1 MEYLKLYFLTPFTSI
16 LVGRETNNENVEEI
30 NRNWKWIRTRIPKGS
45 YLGTNKGNGK
55 MGRGG
60 GKTKY
65 FLNLEK
71 SPSKNKWAKVCS
83 PHYHWLLQTL
93 AIICWTN
100 IGPMCVVR
108 TIIGC
113 LHALAIICWTNI
125 NIESMCVIR
134 TIIGCLNT
142 LAVICWTN
150 IWSIRDQH
158 FGNVYSQHNHNLLKY
173 ASQIACLH

>member
-1 MEYLKLYFLTPFTSI
+1 
-16 LVGRETNNENVEEI
+16 
-30 NRNWKWIRTRIPKGS
+30 
-45 YLGTNKGNGK
+45 

-60 GKTKY
+60 EKTKY

-71 SPSKNKWAKVCS
+71 SPSKKIWAKVCS

-93 AIICWTN
+93 AIICWTK
-100 IGPMCVVR
+100 
-108 TIIGC
+108 
-113 LHALAIICWTNI
+113 I

-150 IWSIRDQH
+150 IWQIRDQH
-158 FGNVYSQHNHNLLKY
+158 LGNVYSQHNHNLLKY